1 MLTLLASAPWMVMSM
16 TAAMDNPVAAS
27 VTYCHFTP
35 AFTPDA
41 LRMGDECF
49 IPAKL
54 AGRIG
59 WACTVKGDSAS
70 VIVDGRRVDTFVRR
84 IGTEPFIP
92 LRTVAASIG
101 AVTEWGSDTNLRVF
115 SKLYKISA
123 TSRGLE
129 IRGTLP
135 VKSNIFIVKS
145 PYRVVVDVVGARIDR
160 ASVPTTEGNVRYSQF
175 NDNTVRVVV
184 QVDAPP
190 ILTAGVMPAKLL
202 TSVVWKGGSSVSL
215 DALPAGQAVKLV
227 VSSIPKPG
235 APKPG
240 AGSPAPTLSVGVPIL
255 AKDTVKESLIRI
267 PVFGVAPQQL
277 SAKRDDAGVYWVG
290 MPNARVASAAMGDI
304 SGVSIRSASFVERP
318 GGGVNLRMELKRPM
332 GVKVSSTTDNI
343 SIRIVEPKNAGGTLA
358 SKTIVVDPGHGG
370 SDGGAKFDGLREKD
384 FTLAIA
390 KMVAEELTENGTT
403 VVVTRDDDRFIGLNE
418 RPTVANRSDADFF
431 ISIHI
436 NSNSRSNSQSGTF
449 TYYHRDNGDCKLLAE
464 CIQAEIAKVSGL
476 PNRGIRSDRRE
487 APAKGFAVLRG
498 SQMPAV
504 LVEVAYINNA
514 TDRGLLQTWEFK
526 KRVADAI
533 VRGIRTYI
541 GEQQED

>member
-27 VTYCHFTP
+27 VTYCHYTP
-35 AFTPDA
+35 AFTPAA

-59 WACTVKGDSAS
+59 WACTVRGDNAS

-84 IGTEPFIP
+84 IGTDPYIA

-123 TSRGLE
+123 IGRGLE
-129 IRGTLP
+129 VRGTLP
-135 VKSNIFIVKS
+135 VKSNIFAVKS
-145 PYRVVVDVVGARIDR
+145 PHRVVVDVMGARIDK
-160 ASVPTTEGNVRYSQF
+160 ASLPTTEGNVRYSQF

-190 ILTAGVMPAKLL
+190 ILTASAMPAKLL
-202 TSVVWKGGSSVSL
+202 TSVAWKGGSSVSL
-215 DALPAGQAVKLV
+215 DALPSGQAVKPV
-227 VSSIPKPG
+227 VSSIAKPAVG
-235 APKPG
+235 LP
-240 AGSPAPTLSVGVPIL
+240 SPTVSVGVLIL
-255 AKDTVKESLIRI
+255 AKDTVKESLITI
-267 PVFGVAPQQL
+267 LVSGVAPQQL

-290 MPNARVASAAMGDI
+290 LPNARVASAAMGEI

-343 SIRIVEPKNAGGTLA
+343 SIRIVEPKSAGGTLA
-358 SKTIVVDPGHGG
+358 SKTIVVDAGHGG
-370 SDGGAKFDGLREKD
+370 SDGGAKFGGLREKD

-418 RPTVANRSDADFF
+418 RPKVANRSDADFF

-436 NSNSRSNSQSGTF
+436 NSNTRSNSQSGTF
-449 TYYHRDNGDCKLLAE
+449 TYYHRDNADCKLLAE

-476 PNRGIRSDRRE
+476 PNRGIRSDRKE
-487 APAKGFAVLRG
+487 APANGFAVLRG

-533 VRGIRTYI
+533 VRGMRTYI